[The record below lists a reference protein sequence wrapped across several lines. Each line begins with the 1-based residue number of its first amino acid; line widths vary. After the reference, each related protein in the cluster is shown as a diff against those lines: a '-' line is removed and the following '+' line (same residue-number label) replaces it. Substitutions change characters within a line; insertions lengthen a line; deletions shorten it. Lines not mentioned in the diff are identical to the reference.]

1 MRNPAPRLIFL
12 AVLAGGL
19 LLWAQWRRPR
29 DLALEVDLTSAL
41 PGEIAEVDVVVRRSG
56 NALSRHD
63 VRYGASGAPGTLQLI
78 VHASPGNAEVETTLI
93 YAGKPAR
100 RSVEQVRLQA
110 EATATVRP
118 R

>member
-1 MRNPAPRLIFL
+1 MTRYAADTAVAPERS
-12 AVLAGGL
+12 
-19 LLWAQWRRPR
+19 R
-29 DLALEVDLTSAL
+29 
-41 PGEIAEVDVVVRRSG
+41 GEIERI
-56 NALSRHD
+56 L